1 MLKLAIVLILP
12 AIVVMIVFKNY
23 WMNIFKNYLM
33 NIFESNTNG
42 MSDKFQGK
50 NDLIDI
56 QNEIASVIDENWKLN
71 KAEAE
76 VLLQYYSIM
85 QISIDFKRDEYL
97 TGRKTR
103 IAKECICY
111 MKLSNLSE
119 YYNNQINLLKAK
131 LGSMFSCQIERNN
144 KYFFE
149 CGKKV

>member
-23 WMNIFKNYLM
+23 WMNIF
-33 NIFESNTNG
+33 ESNTNG
-42 MSDKFQGK
+42 MSDKFQDK
-50 NDLIDI
+50 NDLINI

-131 LGSMFSCQIERNN
+131 LGSR
-144 KYFFE
+144 
-149 CGKKV
+149 

>member
-23 WMNIFKNYLM
+23 WMNIFMNYLM

-42 MSDKFQGK
+42 MSDKFQDK
-50 NDLIDI
+50 NDLINI

-131 LGSMFSCQIERNN
+131 LGSI
-144 KYFFE
+144 
-149 CGKKV
+149 